1 MKKTLAITLLLVLL
15 SSLPVRAA
23 TTEEITF
30 RGVPWG
36 ITLEEA
42 AEIVSQEP
50 DASDVSYYGDL
61 GFDEDIA
68 AMLHM
73 PQGASAVMLDPLFTF
88 YESVEIPDVT
98 WMYYESFR
106 DDDDFPQ
113 TINVA
118 GHQLYAHLYGLC
130 RFDDSEISEDALE
143 AGDCRFFMGAYE
155 DTLYGSLYDGTSLT
169 PVEDRA
175 KITADLL
182 EKLTAVYGEPDKV
195 SDDGKTAIWYGANET
210 AVKLRCSNGIAIE
223 YWDLSVSDMVKSLY
237 RLSTGEELYDL
248 SGL

>member
-36 ITLEEA
+36 ITLGEA
-42 AEIVSQEP
+42 AKIVSQEP

-61 GFDEDIA
+61 GFDKETA

-73 PQGASAVMLDPLFTF
+73 PQGALAVMLANPFSFD
-88 YESVEIPDVT
+88 ESAEIPDAAWV
-98 WMYYESFR
+98 YLESFR
-106 DDDDFPQ
+106 DDDDLPRM
-113 TINVA
+113 INVA

-130 RFDDSEISEDALE
+130 QFDDSGISDDALE
-143 AGDCRFFMGAYE
+143 AADCRYFMGAYE
-155 DTLYGSLYDGTSLT
+155 DTLYGARYGSSLT

-175 KITADLL
+175 EITADLL

-210 AVKLRCSNGIAIE
+210 AVKLRCDNGIAIE

-237 RLSTGEELYDL
+237 RLSTGKELYDL